1 MARLL
6 ACPFCRELFDER
18 ETSRC
23 PQCDIPLVSM
33 ERLPPPPEELA
44 DEDRPFV
51 PPEFR
56 RLSPWH
62 WQNGRGALV
71 LLALLGGALFF
82 APWVN
87 LTRVDEVTLRGFD
100 LARGNVPW
108 LWGGALGWFLL
119 VPLVASRRRLV
130 ELWGI
135 RVIAATFAAMT
146 LLEVGMLLLRPP
158 RDHSYFAYGV
168 EYAWGLYL
176 SGVVSLAAIGV
187 ALRLGGPPPRV
198 DARPRSKVEPAQTAQ
213 GPSEAKEDGA
223 QPDSDR
229 PSGPRLLH

>member
-18 ETSRC
+18 EANRC
-23 PQCDIPLVSM
+23 PQCDIPLVGL
-33 ERLPPPPEELA
+33 ERLPPPSEELA
-44 DEDRPFV
+44 DEDRPYV

-56 RLSPWH
+56 TLSPWY
-62 WQNGRGALV
+62 WRRGRGALL

-82 APWVN
+82 APWVT

-119 VPLVASRRRLV
+119 VPLVASRRTLV
-130 ELWGI
+130 DLWGI

-146 LLEVGMLLLRPP
+146 AIEVGLLLFRPP
-158 RDHSYFAYGV
+158 RDHSYFTYGI

-187 ALRLGGPPPRV
+187 ALRLGGRLPRREGTP
-198 DARPRSKVEPAQTAQ
+198 AAQPAQTTRPTPRA
-213 GPSEAKEDGA
+213 EDVA
-223 QPDSDR
+223 PDAPPDSDP